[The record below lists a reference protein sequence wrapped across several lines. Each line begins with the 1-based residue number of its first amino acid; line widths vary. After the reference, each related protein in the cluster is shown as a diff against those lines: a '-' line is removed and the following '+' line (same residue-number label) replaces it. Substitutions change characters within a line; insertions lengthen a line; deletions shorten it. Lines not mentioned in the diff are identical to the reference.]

1 MTTRRNDHEDER
13 MQDATGPETAQTA
26 VGERKPFRP
35 TWLLGTIAVVFGLFY
50 AYDVWEAVGNWIGM
64 AQGYA
69 EFEQALP
76 WAVYLASVATPF
88 VVFVAALLMTRRRPI
103 WQVAVALL
111 VGLATVAVLALSLER
126 LGLELYFSLFS

>member
-1 MTTRRNDHEDER
+1 MTTPRNEDER
-13 MQDATGPETAQTA
+13 MQDATPAGTA
-26 VGERKPFRP
+26 VAERKPFRP
-35 TWLLGTIAVVFGLFY
+35 TWLLGTVAVLFGLLY

-76 WAVYLASVATPF
+76 WAVYLASVAVPF
-88 VVFVAALLMTRRRPI
+88 AVFVAALLVTRRRPV
-103 WQVAVALL
+103 WQVALALL

-126 LGLELYFSLFS
+126 LGLQLYFSLFG